1 MTPLIMR
8 RCLRCM
14 QLQSGSHPL
23 ARWGLLPSAWP
34 CLRLLPAVRLRL
46 AQKGCA
52 SALGCLI
59 LTIMACTWPLLL
71 SRSVLLSDVQED
83 GCIKVLVVGAL
94 ADGVLSGAL
103 LPGLNSRAPDGRRA
117 QPCAGAGTSRCVQH
131 RLGCGAVLD
140 SLLMAC
146 QKQETGLEGSPAL
159 SGATGA
165 GRAQG
170 CCCRILRL
178 LIAGWEGLIPSRAGL
193 LHHMV

>member
-1 MTPLIMR
+1 M
-8 RCLRCM
+8 
-14 QLQSGSHPL
+14 
-23 ARWGLLPSAWP
+23 LLK
-34 CLRLLPAVRLRL
+34 LP
-46 AQKGCA
+46 QKHNGCA
-52 SALGCLI
+52 NAPDC
-59 LTIMACTWPLLL
+59 LTITVHGMSLANAAHQEHVAQWCASNWMHE
-71 SRSVLLSDVQED
+71 VLL
-83 GCIKVLVVGAL
+83 
-94 ADGVLSGAL
+94 DGVLAGGAL
-103 LPGLNSRAPDGRRA
+103 MDGSGLNSRALDGRRA

-131 RLGCGAVLD
+131 RLGCGALLD